1 MELAFSER
9 TFGLEESQHDTIEVQ
24 DIFIKEVQDISDTL
38 VLFEKSLKLLK
49 LGKAVPNIHSHLHD
63 FVKACDIVS

>member
-1 MELAFSER
+1 MELAISER

-24 DIFIKEVQDISDTL
+24 DIFVKEVQDISDTL
-38 VLFEKSLKLLK
+38 VLFKKSLKLLE